1 MGHPPAR
8 IVLVTG
14 ASKGVGAQVARRLAG
29 ADTHVIVN
37 YRKNSHRAQALATA
51 IRDAGG
57 HASTWAADITDE
69 AETTAM
75 IRSIAARFGRLDTM
89 ILNASSGLELDSN
102 PSDAMRVNRDAQ
114 RRLALLAL
122 PLMPAGGRIVFVTSH
137 QAHFFPHK
145 AVPKGYAGAAASQ
158 RAGETALYALRSE
171 FARAGIRF
179 TVVCGQM
186 VSDNMGN
193 ATTPVGL
200 PQRRQS
206 VRFAAA
212 IADSA
217 NMPGTSGV
225 VYVGGADHLM
235 PA

>member
-29 ADTHVIVN
+29 PATHVVVN
-37 YRKNSHRAQALATA
+37 YRHDARRANALAAA

-57 HASTWAADITDE
+57 HASTLAADISD
-69 AETTAM
+69 AGETTAM
-75 IRSIAARFGRLDTM
+75 IRSIADRFGRLDAM
-89 ILNASSGLELDSN
+89 ILNASSGLVPDAD
-102 PSDAMRVNRDAQ
+102 PGDAMRVNRDAQ

-137 QAHFFPHK
+137 QAHFFPNK

-158 RAGETALYALRSE
+158 RAGETALYALRSK
-171 FARAGIRF
+171 FIHAGIQF
-179 TVVCGQM
+179 TVVSG
-186 VSDNMGN
+186 NMGEVT
-193 ATTPVGL
+193 AFVG
-200 PQRRQS
+200 PPRRHQS
-206 VRFAAA
+206 DHFAAA

-217 NMPGTSGV
+217 NTPGTPGV

-235 PA
+235 PV